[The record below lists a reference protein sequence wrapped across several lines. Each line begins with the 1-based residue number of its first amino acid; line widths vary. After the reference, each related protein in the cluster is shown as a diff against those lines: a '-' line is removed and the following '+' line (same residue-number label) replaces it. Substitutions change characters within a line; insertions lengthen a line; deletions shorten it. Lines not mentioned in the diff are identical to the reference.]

1 MLQKILLVDDNAETR
16 DILEEALLSQGYE
29 VTTASNG
36 QEALQLFRATP
47 TDLLI
52 TDLNMPGIDGW
63 QLCADFQRVSTAP
76 ILVVTGSM
84 DEGSSEL
91 RADIRQ
97 LSDGLTQKPVDL
109 KEFLKIVQ
117 RLLRQRVVSQ

>member
-16 DILEEALLSQGYE
+16 DVLEEALLSQGYE

-63 QLCADFQRVSTAP
+63 QLCADFRRVSTAP
-76 ILVVTGSM
+76 ILVVTGSIGA
-84 DEGSSEL
+84 GSPEL
-91 RADIRQ
+91 QTYNRQ
-97 LSDGLTQKPVDL
+97 LADGLLQKPVNL
-109 KEFLKIVQ
+109 VEFLGMVRK
-117 RLLRQRVVSQ
+117 LLPRSVAAQ